1 LDNSGLEEQRENM
14 PQAHGQSVNLLWTG
28 GWDSTFRLLQLL
40 LLQGSVVQPYY
51 VIDSPR
57 PSTGIEIRTQ
67 AKIKK
72 HLFARYPHTKDLLL
86 PTQFKEV
93 SDIQPN
99 QNLTKTFERLA
110 RRERMGHQYEYLAR
124 FCEETG
130 INAME
135 LSVDYDDRVRGV
147 NALLGPYI
155 TNAGTEEWPLY
166 EIAPHF
172 ADTDEHRLFKYFQF
186 PLFNL
191 RKTDM
196 GAIAQ
201 KEGFDDILE
210 LTWFCHT
217 PRGNA
222 PCGVCVPCMYAI
234 EEGMGRRVPLRGR
247 IRYML
252 RVRPR
257 LKARYPQFY
266 AHLIAIRRRVQQPD
280 W

>member
-1 LDNSGLEEQRENM
+1 
-14 PQAHGQSVNLLWTG
+14 
-28 GWDSTFRLLQLL
+28 
-40 LLQGSVVQPYY
+40 LQGSVVQPYY

-57 PSTGIEIRTQ
+57 PSTRIEIRTQ

-86 PTQFKEV
+86 PTQFREV
-93 SDIQPN
+93 FDIQSN
-99 QNLTKTFERLA
+99 QGLTETFERLIK
-110 RRERMGHQYEYLAR
+110 REHLGRQYEYLAR

-130 INAME
+130 VDDME
-135 LSVDYDDRVRGV
+135 LSVHHDDRGEGII
-147 NALLGPYI
+147 ALLHPCVV
-155 TNAGTEEWPLY
+155 NAGTEEWPLY
-166 EIAPHF
+166 EIGPQF
-172 ADTDEHRLFKYFQF
+172 TDTDEHRFFKYFRF
-186 PLFNL
+186 ALL
-191 RKTDM
+191 DLTKKDM
-196 GAIAQ
+196 QTAAQ

-257 LKARYPQFY
+257 LKARYPVFY
-266 AHLIAIRRRVQQPD
+266 NRLIAIKRRVQQPD